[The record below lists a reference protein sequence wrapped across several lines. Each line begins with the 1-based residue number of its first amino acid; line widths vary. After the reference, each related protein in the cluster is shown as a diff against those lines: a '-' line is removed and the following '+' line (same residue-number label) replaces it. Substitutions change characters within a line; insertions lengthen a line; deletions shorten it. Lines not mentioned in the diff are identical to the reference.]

1 MVKKMNK
8 TLFKSTLRENW
19 IVLLAI
25 TLIIFMYGSISVSMY
40 DPESIEAL
48 VSMMEF
54 MPEGMIKAMGF
65 DNLGGNLTEY
75 LGGYLYGFIFIL
87 FPLIFTVI
95 VANKMIA
102 KHVDVGSMAY
112 LLTTPISRV
121 RIATTQAMFLV
132 TGITLILVF
141 NVGAIVLFAEAMI
154 PGSLDIPGFLGINLV
169 TYLVLIAVAGI
180 GFFASCYFN
189 DTRNS
194 FAIGGGVPIL
204 FFVIKLISEISDNL
218 DWLRFFTIYS
228 FVDVNTV
235 LGNSSYVA
243 MSSIILVAIS
253 VGLYVGGITIFNKKS
268 LAI

>member
-1 MVKKMNK
+1 MNK
-8 TLFKSTLRENW
+8 TLFKATLRENW
-19 IVLLAI
+19 IVLLSI

-87 FPLIFTVI
+87 FPLIFTSV

-102 KHVDVGSMAY
+102 KHVDGGSMAY
-112 LLTTPISRV
+112 LLTTPTSRI
-121 RIATTQAMFLV
+121 RIAATQAMFLV
-132 TGITLILVF
+132 SGISIILIF
-141 NVGAIVLFAEAMI
+141 NVAAIVLFAEAMV
-154 PGSLDIPGFLGINLV
+154 PGQLEIAGFLGINLV

-180 GFFASCYFN
+180 GFFASCFFN

-194 FAIGGGVPIL
+194 FALGGGIPIL
-204 FFVIKLISEISDNL
+204 FFVVKLISEISEDLN
-218 DWLRFFTIYS
+218 WLRFFTIYS
-228 FVDVNTV
+228 FVNVDSV
-235 LGNSSYVA
+235 LGNPSYVA
-243 MSSIILVAIS
+243 ATSIILLVIS

>member
-1 MVKKMNK
+1 MNK
-8 TLFKSTLRENW
+8 TLFKATLRENW

-25 TLIIFMYGSISVSMY
+25 TLIIFMYGSISISMY

-54 MPEGMIKAMGF
+54 MPEGMMKAMGF
-65 DNLGGNLTEY
+65 DDLGGNLTEY

-102 KHVDVGSMAY
+102 KHVDGGSMAY

-121 RIATTQAMFLV
+121 RIATTQAMFLIS
-132 TGITLILVF
+132 GISIILVF
-141 NVGAIVLFAEAMI
+141 NVVAIVLFAEAMV
-154 PGSLDIPGFLGINLV
+154 PGQLDISKFLGINLV
-169 TYLVLIAVAGI
+169 TYLTLVAVAGI
-180 GFFASCYFN
+180 GFFASCISN
-189 DTRNS
+189 ETRTS

-204 FFVIKLISEISDNL
+204 FFVIKLIGQISDDL
-218 DWLRFFTIYS
+218 SWLRYFTIYS
-228 FVDVNTV
+228 FVDVDSV
-235 LGNSSYVA
+235 FESSSYATVT
-243 MSSIILVAIS
+243 SLILLAIS
-253 VGLYVGGITIFNKKS
+253 TVLYVGGITIFNKKS